1 MADSDKEGD
10 HVTMAKPLPDV
21 TVVSRKIK
29 PSEIFLLRW
38 SFTMKPRLA
47 SGA

>member
-10 HVTMAKPLPDV
+10 YVTMAKPLPDV

-38 SFTMKPRLA
+38 NFTMEPRLA